1 MKKIK
6 IGIFGPEGRMG
17 KNIIS
22 QIKDYKNFE
31 LSALCE
37 KKGHPSVGKEI
48 KNCKIT
54 DNIESFI
61 KSSDVIIDFS
71 IPQGTLELMKRIKKQ
86 KVFLVTGT
94 TGYTKKDE
102 KNFLEISKGMTILRS
117 FNMSIGINLLKNLAK
132 ISSKKIGKISDIE
145 IFEIHHNKKKD
156 VPSGTALSIY
166 DSVNEGLGYKGK
178 PFFREQSSNRPRKK
192 NEIGFSSV
200 RGGEIIGIHKIYFF
214 LDGEELELTHIA
226 NDRKIFSRG
235 ALDAANWIILKKPGL
250 YSIIDMLN

>member
-1 MKKIK
+1 MKYT
-6 IGIFGPEGRMG
+6 
-17 KNIIS
+17 II
-22 QIKDYKNFE
+22 
-31 LSALCE
+31 
-37 KKGHPSVGKEI
+37 
-48 KNCKIT
+48 
-54 DNIESFI
+54 
-61 KSSDVIIDFS
+61 
-71 IPQGTLELMKRIKKQ
+71 
-86 KVFLVTGT
+86 
-94 TGYTKKDE
+94 
-102 KNFLEISKGMTILRS
+102 
-117 FNMSIGINLLKNLAK
+117 
-132 ISSKKIGKISDIE
+132 
-145 IFEIHHNKKKD
+145 KKKD